1 MRIWTP
7 RAQLEVSKF
16 HIYRQPRCITDL
28 NHDLQLTWKQ
38 QYLSGPS
45 SNIKQRKFS
54 PNEKIFTSRTTRLEW
69 RDVRKMS
76 SIRGSSV
83 TVRLASAIAAEGI
96 LDDSEPLGS
105 GRPFRYFRSAIVE
118 VQAHVRTVIPYVAN
132 YSLAQ
137 FFVGNARPRKLN
149 SYENF
154 CVYGRCTMK
163 QEAMHYL
170 HYKDLTLNQINEKK
184 NSDLSRSWTI
194 IVCLQLQQHCIGVA
208 YRNTIFQ
215 EQISN

>member
-1 MRIWTP
+1 M
-7 RAQLEVSKF
+7 
-16 HIYRQPRCITDL
+16 
-28 NHDLQLTWKQ
+28 
-38 QYLSGPS
+38 
-45 SNIKQRKFS
+45 
-54 PNEKIFTSRTTRLEW
+54 
-69 RDVRKMS
+69 
-76 SIRGSSV
+76 

-118 VQAHVRTVIPYVAN
+118 VQAHVRTVILYVAN

-137 FFVGNARPRKLN
+137 FFVGLIFVGNARPRKLN
-149 SYENF
+149 SYEKF

-184 NSDLSRSWTI
+184 KTTQTCHGAGQLLY
-194 IVCLQLQQHCIGVA
+194 VCSAVA
-208 YRNTIFQ
+208 IALHMCGLP
-215 EQISN
+215 